1 MVVDRVEASLV
12 CLIKKDKRGTH
23 TMKQKIL
30 RLLAVALSLALCV
43 VYLGLQL
50 TERLSFGFLS
60 AMYALDLGAL
70 LAARS
75 SACSAR

>member
-1 MVVDRVEASLV
+1 
-12 CLIKKDKRGTH
+12 
-23 TMKQKIL
+23 MKQKIL

-50 TERLSFGFLS
+50 TGRLSFGFLS

-70 LAARS
+70 LAALI
-75 SACSAR
+75 CGFL

>member
-1 MVVDRVEASLV
+1 
-12 CLIKKDKRGTH
+12 
-23 TMKQKIL
+23 MKQKIL

-50 TERLSFGFLS
+50 AGRLSFGFLS